1 MGCEGAERYE
11 HQDGGSVECVQ
22 PAAFIREAPCNG
34 PNTESCSD
42 NLSIMRTVESL
53 LATAVNRCVGRI
65 CNLAETRAPRP
76 VREGNQRLRHS
87 PMLQNSK
94 YSVWFRTPQGEG
106 YGIVS
111 LMDGK
116 VSGGDNISSYAGTYV
131 QDGDKFAATVAVR
144 RHTQG
149 PPSVFG
155 IDNVDLMLSGKST
168 LTTASCIGT
177 AKQAPST
184 TLQATL
190 IRIAD

>member
-1 MGCEGAERYE
+1 
-11 HQDGGSVECVQ
+11 
-22 PAAFIREAPCNG
+22 
-34 PNTESCSD
+34 
-42 NLSIMRTVESL
+42 
-53 LATAVNRCVGRI
+53 
-65 CNLAETRAPRP
+65 
-76 VREGNQRLRHS
+76 
-87 PMLQNSK
+87 MLQNSN

-116 VSGGDNISSYAGTYV
+116 VSGGDNISHYAGTYV
-131 QDGDKFAATVAVR
+131 EDGDKFTATIAVK

-149 PPSVFG
+149 QPSVFG
-155 IDNVDLMLSGKST
+155 VDNVDITLSGKST

-177 AKQAPST
+177 AIQAPHM

>member
-1 MGCEGAERYE
+1 
-11 HQDGGSVECVQ
+11 
-22 PAAFIREAPCNG
+22 
-34 PNTESCSD
+34 
-42 NLSIMRTVESL
+42 
-53 LATAVNRCVGRI
+53 
-65 CNLAETRAPRP
+65 
-76 VREGNQRLRHS
+76 
-87 PMLQNSK
+87 MLQNSN

-116 VSGGDNISSYAGTYV
+116 VSGGDNISHYAGTYV
-131 QDGDKFAATVAVR
+131 EDGDKFTATIAVK

-149 PPSVFG
+149 QPSVFG
-155 IDNVDLMLSGKST
+155 VDNVDITLSGKST

-177 AKQAPST
+177 ADQVPNI